1 VDPSIGHHAGV
12 LECVINV
19 SEGRDLEVL
28 GLVTAAAG
36 PTLLDVHRDPD
47 HHRAVFTLGGPDDRV
62 EQGVRSLASAV
73 IEHLDIGRHQ
83 GAHPRIGT
91 LDVVPFVALDG
102 PPIAEGPL
110 LRALA
115 ARDRFVDWAATE
127 LGLPCFRYGPE
138 RSLPEIR
145 RGAWGDLAPDQ
156 GPDAPHPRAG
166 AVAVGARPVLVAY
179 NLWLERPD
187 LALAREIA
195 REIRGPDLR
204 TLGLAVGSE
213 VQVSCNLIAPWSV
226 GPAAV
231 HDAVAGRAG
240 VARAELVGLIPS
252 SILED
257 TPRSRWKEL
266 DLAAS
271 ATIEARLERA
281 GLRPPPQAG
290 S

>member
-1 VDPSIGHHAGV
+1 MGHHAVV

-28 GLVTAAAG
+28 RAVAAAAG

-47 HHRAVFTLGGPDDRV
+47 HHRSVFTLGGQDDAV
-62 EQGVRSLASAV
+62 EQGARDLATAV
-73 IEHLDIGRHQ
+73 VDRLDLHRHE

-91 LDVVPFVALDG
+91 LDVVPFVSLDG
-102 PPIAEGPL
+102 PPVGDGPL
-110 LRALA
+110 PRALD
-115 ARDRFVDWAATE
+115 ARDRFVAWADGA

-145 RGAWGDLAPDQ
+145 RGAWGDLAPDA

-166 AVAVGARPVLVAY
+166 ATAVGARRILVAY
-179 NLWLERPD
+179 NLWLVEPD
-187 LALAREIA
+187 LSRARAVA

-231 HDAVAGRAG
+231 YDAVAARAG
-240 VARAELVGLIPS
+240 VARSELVGLLPAA
-252 SILED
+252 ILD
-257 TPRSRWKEL
+257 ATPRSRWSEL
-266 DLAAS
+266 DLAPS
-271 ATIEARLERA
+271 TTIEGRLGRD
-281 GLRPPPQAG
+281 G
-290 S
+290 SPAIT

>member
-1 VDPSIGHHAGV
+1 M

-19 SEGRDLEVL
+19 SEGRDVDLL
-28 GLVTAAAG
+28 GLITAAAG

-62 EQGVRSLASAV
+62 EQGARALASAV
-73 IEHLDIGRHQ
+73 ADLLDISRHR
-83 GAHPRIGT
+83 GVHPRIGT
-91 LDVVPFVALDG
+91 LDVVPFVSLDG
-102 PPIAEGPL
+102 PPVADGPL
-110 LRALA
+110 LHALA

-127 LGLPCFRYGPE
+127 LALPCFRYGPE

-166 AVAVGARPVLVAY
+166 AVAVGARRVLVAY

-187 LALAREIA
+187 LTLAREVA
-195 REIRGPDLR
+195 REIRSPDLR

-240 VARAELVGLIPS
+240 VARAELVGLIPC
-252 SILED
+252 SILEG
-257 TPRSRWKEL
+257 TPRSRWEEL

-271 ATIEARLERA
+271 ATIEARLERT
-281 GLRPPPQAG
+281 GQVPPPRTG
-290 S
+290 G